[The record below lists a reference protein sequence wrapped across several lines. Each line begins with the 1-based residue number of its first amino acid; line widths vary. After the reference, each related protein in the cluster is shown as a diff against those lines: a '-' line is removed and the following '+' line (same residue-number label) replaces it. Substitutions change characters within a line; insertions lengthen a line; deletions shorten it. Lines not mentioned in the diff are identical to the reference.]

1 MRPLAV
7 FIAATLGVASFSTQ
21 AADPAPAD
29 TGSLGSLSSE
39 AGAIDW
45 LLTVSEAARHASYEG
60 VVVYR
65 DADMLETLRIIHRHK
80 DGREQE
86 RLTSLNGPARDVFRE
101 DDHVTC
107 ILARN
112 HAHDLAGNPAHKPQG
127 PQTQGIFPAMSR
139 DTLTQVAGHYEFR
152 DLGQARVA
160 GRACRGVA
168 ITPRDEFRYGYAVWA
183 DAVTSVP
190 LKVSLLDRQGRA
202 VEEMLFTR
210 VAFPASIPD
219 QAFAIPAGKKGYIP
233 PREPASNAALIAAAG
248 VNEKDLRSPALALG
262 AAPAWASQ
270 RLPPGFRITM
280 RSLKPTPDGQGMIE
294 HVLLSDGLSAV
305 SVFSARVPL
314 QEKRFRG
321 MSHMGAMHAYGR
333 MLGTLHITVVGE
345 VPQSTVR
352 LIGDSL
358 QPAETSGTAAATA
371 AEPETIGKP

>member
-1 MRPLAV
+1 MRAIAGLLVAV
-7 FIAATLGVASFSTQ
+7 LSVAVIPAAAEGPGQSAPIAAS
-21 AADPAPAD
+21 AADP
-29 TGSLGSLSSE
+29 GSLSSE

-45 LLTVSEAARHASYEG
+45 LLKVSEAARHASYEG

-65 DADMLETLRIIHRHK
+65 DADMLETLRILHRHK

-86 RLTSLNGPARDVFRE
+86 RLTSLNGSPRDVFRE

-107 ILARN
+107 ILAKE
-112 HAHDLAGNPAHKPQG
+112 HAHDLSGNAAHKSQG
-127 PQTQGIFPAMSR
+127 SQTQGIFPAMSR

-160 GRACRGVA
+160 GRTCRGVA
-168 ITPRDEFRYGYAVWA
+168 IAPRDEFRYGYAVWA
-183 DAVTSVP
+183 DAQTSVP
-190 LKVSLLDRQGRA
+190 LKVSLLDRQGRV

-210 VAFPASIPD
+210 VAFPPSIPD
-219 QAFAIPAGKKGYIP
+219 QAFAIPARKQGFVP
-233 PREPASNAALIAAAG
+233 PREPAPEAG
-248 VNEKDLRSPALALG
+248 PL

-270 RLPPGFRITM
+270 RMPPGFRITM
-280 RSLKPTPDGQGMIE
+280 RSLKPTPDGQGMVE

-305 SVFSARVPL
+305 SVFSARPSL
-314 QEKRFRG
+314 QAKRFHG
-321 MSHMGAMHAYGR
+321 MSRMGAMHAYGR

-358 QPAETSGTAAATA
+358 QPAETSGTAAAPA